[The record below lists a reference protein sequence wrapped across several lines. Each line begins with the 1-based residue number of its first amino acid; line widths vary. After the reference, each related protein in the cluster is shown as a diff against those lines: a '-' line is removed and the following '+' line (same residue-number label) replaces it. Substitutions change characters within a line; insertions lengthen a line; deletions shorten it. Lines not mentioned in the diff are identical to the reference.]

1 MLSLHVDSSAM
12 RLKHVKRLCDRSF
25 GILLNCM
32 NYKYALWSLIEP
44 KRGGGS
50 VLYRVLQKI
59 SIRLMRV
66 SNPKQRC
73 PVLLFCVILTVI
85 G

>member
-1 MLSLHVDSSAM
+1 MSKYGDASPAFSISLNPY
-12 RLKHVKRLCDRSF
+12 
-25 GILLNCM
+25 LLNCM

-50 VLYRVLQKI
+50 VLHRVLQKI

-73 PVLLFCVILTVI
+73 PVLLFCVIMTVI

>member
-1 MLSLHVDSSAM
+1 ML
-12 RLKHVKRLCDRSF
+12 F
-25 GILLNCM
+25 GPWLNQ
-32 NYKYALWSLIEP
+32 
-44 KRGGGS
+44 RGGGRS

-73 PVLLFCVILTVI
+73 PVLLFCVILTV
-85 G
+85 